1 MLLQMVVSIVVAR
14 LLAPEDFGVVA
25 ILTFF
30 TAVSATIIDGGFSQ
44 TLLRKRDITNDDYK
58 SVFIF
63 NMAVAMLLYLLLV
76 ATSPLLASY
85 YNLTVITKIAP
96 ALFLVLP
103 LSAVGT
109 IQNTILARELRFD
122 IVSRISFVASLISG
136 GVAMVVAICGGGV
149 WALVAQRIS
158 VVGVKSLLLW

>member
-1 MLLQMVVSIVVAR
+1 MTQKLINFSRTIEAKNAKQFYL
-14 LLAPEDFGVVA
+14 DD
-25 ILTFF
+25 IL
-30 TAVSATIIDGGFSQ
+30 
-44 TLLRKRDITNDDYK
+44 TNDDYK

-122 IVSRISFVASLISG
+122 VVSRISFAASLISG

-158 VVGVKSLLLW
+158 VVGVKSLLLWWRGVWRCHDSSPL